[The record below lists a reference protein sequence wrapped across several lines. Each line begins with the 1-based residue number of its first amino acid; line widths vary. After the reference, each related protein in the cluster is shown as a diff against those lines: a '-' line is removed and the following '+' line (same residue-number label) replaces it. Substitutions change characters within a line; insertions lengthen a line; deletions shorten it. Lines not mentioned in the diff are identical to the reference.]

1 MHGRN
6 CLAHNNALKSQ
17 GYLYD
22 QMNIIILS
30 GKHGQSRTL
39 HLSSGWRLAL
49 LLVLVLTPVVGGFG
63 GWLLG
68 QKFAQP
74 VLDEKTVAQWQASV
88 EAQAS
93 ELQALEETTRDR
105 LRGLTVRMAEMQAQ
119 LVRIDALGE
128 RLVEVAGLPAEEFD
142 FSVPPAVGGPDAAA
156 AETFVSPEPPDLTHA
171 LQSMALTIE
180 RRSQQLDI
188 LETLMSDRRQ
198 SAQTRLAGRPV
209 RSGWMSSRYGKRTDP
224 FTGHTAWHRGVDFA
238 ARNGADVIATGA
250 GVVTFA
256 GRRWG
261 YGNLIEISHGNG
273 TTTRYGHVSELLAE
287 PGDIVRAGE
296 LIARVGSTGRS
307 TGPHVHYEVL
317 QAGRQVDPM
326 PFVSRTRQ

>member
-1 MHGRN
+1 MTLPIHH
-6 CLAHNNALKSQ
+6 LLKSQ
-17 GYLYD
+17 GYPQD
-22 QMNIIILS
+22 QMNIIILP
-30 GKHGQSRTL
+30 GKHGQSHTL
-39 HLSSGWRLAL
+39 HLSHGWRLVL
-49 LLVLVLTPVVGGFG
+49 LAMLVLTPVAGGLG

-68 QKFAQP
+68 QKLAQP
-74 VLDEKTVAQWQASV
+74 VLNERTVTQWQASV
-88 EAQAS
+88 DAQAE

-105 LRGLTVRMAEMQAQ
+105 LRGLTVHMAEMQAQ

-128 RLVEVAGLPAEEFD
+128 RLVEVAGLPVEEFD
-142 FSVPPAVGGPDAAA
+142 FSVPPAVGGPDAAPSETLA
-156 AETFVSPEPPDLTHA
+156 ALAPPDLTDA
-171 LQSMALTIE
+171 LQTMALTIE

-224 FTGHTAWHRGVDFA
+224 FTGHAAWHRGVDFA
-238 ARNGADVIATGA
+238 ARNGAEVIATGA

-273 TTTRYGHVSELLAE
+273 ISTRYAHVSELLAQ

-296 LIARVGSTGRS
+296 IIARVGSTGRS

-317 QAGRQVDPM
+317 QAGRQVDPL
-326 PFVSRTRQ
+326 PFVSRTR